1 MKISKMLANEL
12 RKRFLGFFKEKG
24 HTIVPSSSLLPAD
37 PTSLFTSAGMQQFV
51 PYLAGE
57 QEPPYKRACS
67 LQKCLR
73 VGDIEEVGDNTH
85 HTFFEMLGNWS
96 FNDYFKEEA
105 IDWALEFLLGVCEL
119 DKSRLWV
126 SVFRGEQ
133 GIPKDE
139 QAIKLWMKR
148 GFPKQKICELGM
160 KDNFWGPVAKTGPC
174 GPCSEIFYDTT
185 GLACAKGKK
194 CGLTC
199 ECGRLVEI
207 WNLVFME
214 YNKTIDGKYEK
225 MNRQNVDTGMGFE
238 RMLSILQQKESA
250 YETDLFWPVIQEL
263 KKLSGA
269 RYEENKKAFRVIAEH
284 LRAGAFVISES
295 VLPSNLDRGYVL
307 RRLLR
312 KAIMQARG
320 LLFENWH
327 EPIVEKIVE
336 IYGSEYKE
344 LAKNKEN
351 IKMVIKE
358 EKEKFEKSLD
368 RGLLELGKILIEAGE
383 LREDSRVEPRTVPG
397 FEAFRLYSTYSIP
410 LELIEEEAEK
420 KGFRVDKKGFERE
433 KQKHQE
439 ISRHGAAKKF
449 GGVGIDQIED
459 QEQKKQATRLHT
471 ATHLLHQALRTVL
484 GEHVRQ
490 MGSDITP
497 ERLRF
502 DFSHSEKLSDEQ
514 IAEIEALVNER
525 IEEGLVVSK
534 QELPYEQAIESGA
547 LAFFKEKYPK
557 QVFVYTI
564 KDKAGK
570 VVSKEICA
578 GPHAKTTAHMGNFRI
593 IKQESAG
600 AGIRRIKAILGD

>member
-1 MKISKMLANEL
+1 MEISKMLANEL
-12 RKRFLGFFKEKG
+12 RKKFLGFFKEKG
-24 HTIVPSSSLLPAD
+24 HTLVPSSSLLPAD

-67 LQKCLR
+67 AQKCLR
-73 VGDIEEVGDNTH
+73 VGDVEEVGDNTH

-105 IDWALEFLLGVCEL
+105 IDWALEFLLDICGL
-119 DKSRLWV
+119 DKNRLWV
-126 SVFRGEQ
+126 SVFKGEE

-139 QAIKLWMKR
+139 EAIGLWMKR
-148 GFPKQKICELGM
+148 GLPKQKICELGM
-160 KDNFWGPVAKTGPC
+160 KDNFWGPVTKTGPC

-185 GLACAKGKK
+185 GVPCAKGEK
-194 CGLTC
+194 CVIGC

-214 YNKTIDGKYEK
+214 YNKAIGGEYKK
-225 MNRQNVDTGMGFE
+225 MDKQNVDTGMGLE
-238 RMLSILQQKESA
+238 RMLSILQKKESA
-250 YETDLFWPVIQEL
+250 YETDLFWPIIQEIE
-263 KKLSGA
+263 KLSGKK
-269 RYEENKKAFRVIAEH
+269 YDENKKAFRVIAEH
-284 LRAGAFVISES
+284 LRAAVFMIADG

-312 KAIMQARG
+312 RVMMQARG
-320 LLFENWH
+320 LLSGNWH
-327 EPIVEKIVE
+327 EPIIGKIVE
-336 IYGSEYKE
+336 IYGNEYEE
-344 LAKNKEN
+344 LAASRESIKTLIGKET
-351 IKMVIKE
+351 
-358 EKEKFEKSLD
+358 EKFEKTLKKYVPKV
-368 RGLLELGKILIEAGE
+368 RKMCKERAGLGGVVTGAEASDVYRTLG
-383 LREDSRVEPRTVPG
+383 
-397 FEAFRLYSTYSIP
+397 IP
-410 LELIEEEAEK
+410 LEVISEIAREEGCKVNEAGFEEEMEK
-420 KGFRVDKKGFERE
+420 HSRV
-433 KQKHQE
+433 
-439 ISRHGAAKKF
+439 SRSGAAKKF

-459 QEQKKQATRLHT
+459 EKQKKQATCLHT

-502 DFSHSEKLSDEQ
+502 DFSHSERLSDEQ
-514 IAEIEALVNER
+514 MAKIEELVNQRIKQNLTIAE
-525 IEEGLVVSK
+525 
-534 QELPYEQAIESGA
+534 QELPYEEAIKSGA

-557 QVFVYTI
+557 KVFVYTM

-578 GPHAKTTAHMGNFRI
+578 GPHVETTAHMGNFKI

-600 AGIRRIKAILGD
+600 AGIRRIKATLKD